1 MRQWRGREVGIPTPR
16 VRSPGFRYLRSAVS
30 LIAFAGACLR
40 MAAVTCVTEI
50 GLQGLWGDPRF
61 KRINNLQIQK
71 WDWRFDSH
79 WFPLSLT
86 VRNNEPKSGIQAF
99 IVVPLPF

>member
-1 MRQWRGREVGIPTPR
+1 
-16 VRSPGFRYLRSAVS
+16 
-30 LIAFAGACLR
+30 

-50 GLQGLWGDPRF
+50 VLGDPRF

-71 WDWRFDSH
+71 WDRRFDSH
-79 WFPLSLT
+79 RLPLSLT
-86 VRNNEPKSGIQAF
+86 VRDYKHKSGIQAF